1 MGVRAARPED
11 APEPAGGE
19 PGEPLHSPRIG
30 PRLREAR
37 RARGMT
43 ISELASAAGLSN
55 GFVSLLE
62 RDETNASV
70 ATLLRICEILGVRIG
85 SLFERPRTNLLRR
98 DERETVSFGGYGIQ
112 DVVLTPR
119 WERSLQVIEST
130 IAPGGRSGDEP
141 HAFEADAEL
150 IYVLK
155 GSLEIAMD
163 GETTRL
169 RAGDAF
175 LIAPREL
182 HSWVNPSRS
191 VPATV
196 LWIITPASL

>member
-1 MGVRAARPED
+1 MEPNAA
-11 APEPAGGE
+11 APEVAEKDGARSAI
-19 PGEPLHSPRIG
+19 HSPRIG
-30 PRLREAR
+30 PRLRAAR

-43 ISELASAAGLSN
+43 IAELASATGLSN
-55 GFVSLLE
+55 GFISLLE

-70 ATLLRICEILGVRIG
+70 ATLLRICELLGLRIG
-85 SLFERPRTNLLRR
+85 SLFERPRTNVVRKH
-98 DERETVSFGGYGIQ
+98 EREVVNFGGYGID

-130 IAPGGRSGDEP
+130 IQPGGRSGDEP

-155 GSLEIAMD
+155 GTLDVTM
-163 GETTRL
+163 GEDVHRL
-169 RAGDAF
+169 RSGDAL
-175 LIAPREL
+175 LITPRDM
-182 HSWVNPSRS
+182 HSWANPSRTS
-191 VPATV
+191 NAIV

>member
-1 MGVRAARPED
+1 MGVRTAQRED
-11 APEPAGGE
+11 PREPPPGEPA
-19 PGEPLHSPRIG
+19 EPLHSPRIG

-43 ISELASAAGLSN
+43 ISDVATAAGLSN
-55 GFVSLLE
+55 GFISLLE

-98 DERETVSFGGYGIQ
+98 DERDTVSFGGYGIE

-150 IYVLK
+150 VYVLK
-155 GSLEIAMD
+155 GALDLEM
-163 GETTRL
+163 GEETTRL

-191 VPATV
+191 APATV